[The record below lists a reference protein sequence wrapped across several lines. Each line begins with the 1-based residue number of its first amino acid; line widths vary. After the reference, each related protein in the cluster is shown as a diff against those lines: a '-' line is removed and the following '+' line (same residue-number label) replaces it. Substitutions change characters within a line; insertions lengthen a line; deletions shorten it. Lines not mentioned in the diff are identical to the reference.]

1 MNDVLANYYEKAFED
16 AGVGGTIYHA
26 KPSVLEMAGH
36 NRKIELLA
44 SIALPDL
51 ENAVVVDY
59 GVGSWGFGCIFPNL
73 KQGGTLIGF
82 DISQAAIN
90 FSKQISDNDPELA
103 GRNVQYLTSSGY
115 DIQLADSTADI
126 VFAGEVI
133 EHIEDSEAFVS
144 EMCRITKPGGIIIF
158 TTPNEQPWL
167 YKQQNIRWTMGF
179 EHVALMTETALTSV
193 LESYLE
199 VIQVK
204 GFTSSLL
211 PSIDP
216 MIQDEAYAAEIA
228 RIGENTPAHATGL
241 IVVCR
246 RPQVDKRPLRKYEHV
261 IVESSSIVAEPVGH
275 DLSLFESV
283 MGRMAIG
290 DNGRL
295 VIPIPANAMKCQLVM
310 WSHPW
315 SGLARIETAARSFE
329 VDLYNHVGGARRI
342 SLDAAD
348 LMNVNEI
355 RVVATGQKRDVSQGN
370 QAIYFRSVFTLA

>member
-1 MNDVLANYYEKAFED
+1 MTDVLANYYEKAFED

-26 KPSVLEMAGH
+26 KPSVLELAGH
-36 NRKIELLA
+36 HRKMKLLDD
-44 SIALPDL
+44 IDLPGI

-59 GVGSWGFGCIFPNL
+59 GVGSWGFGCIFPKL
-73 KQGGTLIGF
+73 KRGKTLIGF

-90 FSKQISDNDPELA
+90 FSRQVSDKDAALA
-103 GRNVQYLTSSGY
+103 GKSVQYLTSSGY
-115 DIQLADSTADI
+115 DIRLEDQAADI

-144 EMCRITKPGGIIIF
+144 ELCRITKPGGLIIL

-167 YKQQNIRWTMGF
+167 YKRENIRWTMGF
-179 EHVALMTETALTSV
+179 EHVALMDEVKLQQV
-193 LESYLE
+193 LQTYLDVVE
-199 VIQVK
+199 VK

-216 MIQDEAYAAEIA
+216 LIDDEGYAAEIA
-228 RIGENTPAHATGL
+228 RIGEHVPAYATGL

-246 RPQVDKRPLRKYEHV
+246 RPMTDKRPMPKREHA
-261 IVESSSIVAEPVGH
+261 IVESGDILAEPAGQ

-290 DNGRL
+290 ENPVL
-295 VIPIPANAMKCQLVM
+295 VVPIPAGAQKCQLVM

-315 SGLARIETAARSFE
+315 SGYARIETAARVVE

-342 SLDAAD
+342 SLDEAD
-348 LMNVNEI
+348 LMGRDNL
-355 RVVATGQKRDVSQGN
+355 RVIATGKKRDESESSQV
-370 QAIYFRSVFTLA
+370 IYFRSVFTLA